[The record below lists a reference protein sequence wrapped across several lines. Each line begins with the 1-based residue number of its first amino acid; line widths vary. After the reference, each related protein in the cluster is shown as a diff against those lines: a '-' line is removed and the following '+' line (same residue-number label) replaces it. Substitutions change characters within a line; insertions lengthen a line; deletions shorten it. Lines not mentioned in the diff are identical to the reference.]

1 MTTQMILRMERDG
14 LSRRSCSLAGIK
26 LSLENF
32 SKSLKK
38 LAYEYCSI
46 KSDEIKLV
54 KKKFDEML
62 LKSYQICSISFR
74 SQIDN
79 LVYFRFP

>member
-1 MTTQMILRMERDG
+1 MTAQIILKMERNG
-14 LSRRSCSLAGIK
+14 LGRRSCSLARIK

-46 KSDEIKLV
+46 KSDKRCVLNRIKFV
-54 KKKFDEML
+54 VF
-62 LKSYQICSISFR
+62 
-74 SQIDN
+74 N
-79 LVYFRFP
+79 LDHRVIIYILHYFQFP